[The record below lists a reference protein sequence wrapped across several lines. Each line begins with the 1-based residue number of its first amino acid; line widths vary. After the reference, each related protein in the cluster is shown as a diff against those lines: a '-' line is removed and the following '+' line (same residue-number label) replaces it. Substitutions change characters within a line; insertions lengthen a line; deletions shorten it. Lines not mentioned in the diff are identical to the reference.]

1 MAGRAQRSDGEAQ
14 TVRAVDRALQI
25 MSLFGDGRETIT
37 LRDVLAGTKLPKTTA
52 IRLIQTLERNGL
64 LQTKPNGELVG
75 GLALMRWAALA
86 ARTWS
91 LPADANTILAALADA
106 CRETVNLYVRRDIY
120 RVCLAQQEGPQTL
133 RQVVH
138 VGDQLPLWAG
148 GAAKILLLEASDEL
162 LLAVARDSPYGES
175 HVDTLKQWVAQAR
188 ELGYATSSGERELGL
203 ASIAVPLRN
212 RAGDLLAS
220 LSLGGPSE
228 RFSSGQIPEF
238 ARRLAEAA
246 EALRSRGLVEH
257 LPAQPS

>member
-1 MAGRAQRSDGEAQ
+1 MATGLQKHDGVGQ

-25 MSLFGDGRETIT
+25 MSLFDEGRDTIT
-37 LRDVLAGTKLPKTTA
+37 LKDVLAYTKLPKTTA

-64 LQTKPNGELVG
+64 LQANGNGELIG
-75 GLALMRWAALA
+75 GLGLMRWASLA
-86 ARTWS
+86 ARTWM
-91 LPADANTILAALADA
+91 LPPEAATILESLASR

-133 RQVVH
+133 RHVVR

-148 GAAKILLLEASDEL
+148 GAAKILLLEASPGL
-162 LLAVARDSPYGES
+162 LLAVARDSPYGEA
-175 HVDTLKQWVAQAR
+175 HVGTLEQWVAQAR

-212 RAGDLLAS
+212 RAGSLLAA

-228 RFSSGQIPEF
+228 RFASDQISQF
-238 ARRLAEAA
+238 VRDLAKAA
-246 EALRSRGLVEH
+246 EALRKQGLVEH
-257 LPAQPS
+257 LPVQKP